1 MGIPKKKKPP
11 KNKKVESMTLVDF
24 SEMKIPAICVYNHPA
39 DFPDKIIAR
48 VIEAATNGV
57 TNVYAE
63 YETLENCRKDI
74 AAAGF
79 DVVMPRSPQDSLCIV
94 ETYFR

>member
-11 KNKKVESMTLVDF
+11 KNKKVESMTLVNF
-24 SEMKIPAICVYNHPA
+24 SEMKIPAICVYNHPE

-48 VIEAATNGV
+48 VLEAATNGM

-63 YETLENCRKDI
+63 YDSLEDCRKDI

-79 DVVMPRSPQDSLCIV
+79 NIVMPRSPEDPLCIV